1 MIPCGRVRTEKLSQM
16 RRRLIVDPRRAIL
29 VACFLAFAAL
39 VGVAGWSWPLEL
51 AAVLFPV
58 AALLLS

>member
-1 MIPCGRVRTEKLSQM
+1 M
-16 RRRLIVDPRRAIL
+16 RRRLIVDPRRAAL
-29 VACFLAFAAL
+29 VVCFFAFAAL